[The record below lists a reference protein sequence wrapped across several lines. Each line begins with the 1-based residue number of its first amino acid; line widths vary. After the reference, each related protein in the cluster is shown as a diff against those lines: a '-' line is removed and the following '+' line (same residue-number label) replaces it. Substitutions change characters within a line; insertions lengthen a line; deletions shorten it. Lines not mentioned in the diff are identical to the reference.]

1 MLKVCPV
8 YALGQDPFS
17 WDFLEPCSVCLLL
30 RKIYLFLLS
39 YQSSSCQIF
48 LDSCKYFNFF
58 LSLKSAYQ
66 AAVLEVWAQVCRWA

>member
-1 MLKVCPV
+1 MLKVCPA

-17 WDFLEPCSVCLLL
+17 CDFLEACLLL
-30 RKIYLFLLS
+30 RNIYLFLLS

-58 LSLKSAYQ
+58 LSTVLDRNPCLYQ
-66 AAVLEVWAQVCRWA
+66 NL